1 MGSRLNSSL
10 IKILKKRLVSEKGVD
25 FAYLFGSQARNDVGA
40 LSDIDIAVHLDNN
53 VDGFAFRL
61 YLTEEIM
68 KATGKE
74 EIDVVIMNNAT
85 TFLCYQIIK
94 DGILLKDDKKRR
106 LNFEIRVVKDYLDAG
121 YLRSTQLSYMKEHIK
136 AGTFFG

>member
-1 MGSRLNSSL
+1 MNSSL
-10 IKILKKRLVSEKGVD
+10 IKILKKRLASERGVD

-53 VDGFAFRL
+53 VDGFVYRL

-68 KATGKE
+68 KAVGRE

-94 DGILLKDDKKRR
+94 DGILLKDDKKLR
-106 LNFEIRVVKDYLDAG
+106 LNFEMRIVKGYLDTR